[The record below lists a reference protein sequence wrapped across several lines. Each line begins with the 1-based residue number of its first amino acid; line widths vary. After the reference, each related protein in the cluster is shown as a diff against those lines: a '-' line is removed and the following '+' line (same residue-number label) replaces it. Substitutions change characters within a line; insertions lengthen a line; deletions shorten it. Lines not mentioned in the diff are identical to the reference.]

1 MGKFITCTQA
11 FNRKLIYVC
20 LDPWVVKCRVHA
32 IQSWS
37 QVVKSESGENWEKIV
52 T

>member
-11 FNRKLIYVC
+11 FNRKLTHVC
-20 LDPWVVKCRVHA
+20 LDLRVVKCRVHA

-37 QVVKSESGENWEKIV
+37 QVVKSESGKK
-52 T
+52 